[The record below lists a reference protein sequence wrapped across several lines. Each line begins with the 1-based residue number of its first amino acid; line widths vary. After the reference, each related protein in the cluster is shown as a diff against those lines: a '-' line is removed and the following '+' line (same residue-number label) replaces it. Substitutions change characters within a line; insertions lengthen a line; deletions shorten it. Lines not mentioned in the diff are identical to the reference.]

1 MTLNFL
7 TSFNKYFI
15 LLFVLMLSACAGL
28 QTSGS
33 GDPLVPQS
41 EQSQIYSSNPGEVTP
56 GSDAYHLMVAEIAIH
71 RGQTDLAVKN
81 YLIVAKSQ
89 NNPDIA
95 ERAVRIAVYGE

>member
-15 LLFVLMLSACAGL
+15 LLFVLVLPACAGL

-33 GDPLVPQS
+33 GGQLIPQS
-41 EQSQIYSSNPGEVTP
+41 DQSQIYVSNSEEVTP

-81 YLIVAKSQ
+81 YLILAKSQ
-89 NNPDIA
+89 NNPAIA
-95 ERAVRIAVYGE
+95 ERAVR